1 MGNSDYEPISQWS
14 KGDYA
19 GADNRQDDFAV
30 ITGAGLS
37 LRSDEAGNSIATAAS
52 GPPSG
57 TAYITAAT
65 TRTST
70 RSGSCSGTVQVDA
83 VGAADGANLDIE
95 LRLYRADGTQVAIAN
110 PVSAK
115 VDANVASGLSAT
127 ISTPVTAGSYVVA
140 VDGVGR
146 GTWNNGYDDYA
157 SVGAYTLDSSGCD
170 GAPDRPDRPRPDPD
184 PVVPGIP
191 VLTSVTGG
199 PRGGAVTASL
209 RWNAPDDDGGISIT
223 GYRVKA
229 TRWSR
234 GRPVYQGYLSG
245 LTADQTSIRI
255 GLPKAGSWSFRVQ
268 ALNDVGYGVLSP
280 PSRRVRAADR
290 AALDARNRERAE
302 RLDVVAVGVAA
313 DLRRGPRSAS
323 ACGGPGSARSATPRR
338 LQRGPAGLLTAA
350 GGASYRNASR
360 SGVVHQRPAEQP
372 DRRSRRPRL
381 ARTSCISANVESA
394 TLRGRR
400 RRTRSARPRRS
411 PSAPRSR
418 RRSPGRP

>member
-1 MGNSDYEPISQWS
+1 MGTPSRPGSSRSSDNQAKGIAETVSHEVGHNLNLEHDGDSQSGYHPGHDSWAPIMGNSDYEPISQWS

-57 TAYITAAT
+57 TAYITARNDEDYFAL
-65 TRTST
+65 
-70 RSGSCSGTVQVDA
+70 GECSGTVQVDA

-170 GAPDRPDRPRPDPD
+170 GAPTDPVPDPDPDPDPD

-191 VLTSVTGG
+191 VLTSVVGG

-234 GRPVYQGYLSG
+234 GLPVYQGYLSG

-268 ALNDVGYGVLSP
+268 ALNDVGYGALSP
-280 PSRRVRAADR
+280 PSRRVRAR
-290 AALDARNRERAE
+290 
-302 RLDVVAVGVAA
+302 
-313 DLRRGPRSAS
+313 
-323 ACGGPGSARSATPRR
+323 
-338 LQRGPAGLLTAA
+338 
-350 GGASYRNASR
+350 
-360 SGVVHQRPAEQP
+360 
-372 DRRSRRPRL
+372 
-381 ARTSCISANVESA
+381 
-394 TLRGRR
+394 
-400 RRTRSARPRRS
+400 
-411 PSAPRSR
+411 
-418 RRSPGRP
+418 